1 MAGASDPLE
10 DMLFSEVDEKAVSD
24 LVGSLE
30 SQLAGQS
37 NPVGKADE
45 NGGAGSVA
53 PANHHLGKTLPAPVS
68 TTTLEQQQQGRRNK
82 PEMRQELN
90 SKDVIPDKTV
100 TSPTTGCTSSFGE
113 PSITSAACVNT
124 TSSGSQSHGAS
135 ITTLTAS
142 GVSTLASPPASISTT
157 SSRGSKVT
165 PCTGETST
173 DANTPRKRIATPRRS
188 ASARIKSL
196 NGASI
201 TTRRNSNV
209 AVAENVSSVD
219 TSATTPNSTGPVTSS
234 INTSTFTVSNANLP
248 VGQSAIALDRG
259 TPTIALHR
267 LPNHIVASIAQN
279 GNGTSVTALV
289 QQGARIGAVASP
301 SSHENHGKT
310 DTDTGA
316 SKPDD
321 CQSKVVMSSH
331 SSSVSSVMN
340 TVSTASSVVT
350 PTTTTTAATTTTTIT
365 QPRNSA
371 SAAACVTVMAAS
383 PVCGAGQTTSV
394 TSTVSM
400 VRSTAPSPTPAVAT
414 SAQSQPR
421 PGLTA
426 PQRIVAPQ
434 LIVRPPQ
441 QQTTI
446 QLPPGFTIPPG
457 MVLVRTE
464 LGQLVMVPQQALA
477 QAQAQAQ
484 AQNNISP
491 RPATPTTGASFRV
504 TTPQQ
509 SPVTSQPTRQCPL
522 TPAKMAPSPSPTPSS
537 PALQTSSSSSSSSCP
552 ALRPKG
558 PVAPTVAVTAPQQ
571 TPVVMAPQAPAQS
584 ASQPVQPQQTGIA
597 TAPGASVVSQEMQEN
612 VKKCKN
618 FLATLIK
625 LASHNSPS
633 PETSKNVKALVQDL
647 LDAKIEPEEFT
658 SRLQTEL
665 KSSPQPYLV
674 PFLKKSLP
682 ALRLSLL
689 NSQQSLT
696 QPPQQGVKPAPCGTP
711 PAIVAGP
718 AVRIRHPN
726 SVSTTTGASAL
737 PAGTLGHAAAMGV
750 KTGGTVDSQVRM
762 PVVITQSIRAQGT
775 MGKGAIIQAG
785 KSPVGLP
792 IQISGNQKNKL
803 NDPGGGSFRD
813 DDDINDVASMA
824 GVNLNEES
832 ARILAT
838 NSDLVGTQIRSCKD
852 EAFLHQGLLHRR
864 ILETAKKFGVTE
876 VPMDTVT
883 FISHATQSRL
893 RTLVEKVSAIAQHR
907 LDSCKDDECY
917 EQSADVRSQLRFF
930 EQLERMEKQRKDEQE
945 REILLKAAKSRSRQE
960 DPEQAR
966 LKQKAKEMQQQELAQ
981 MRQRDA
987 NLTALAAIGPRK
999 KRKMDSP
1006 GATPSG
1012 TEVSGSI
1019 SGSPASSSTPSTSS
1033 RQYTRQRIT
1042 RVNLR
1047 DLIFYMEQERETA
1060 HSLLLYRAL
1069 LK

>member
-82 PEMRQELN
+82 PEMRQKLN

-209 AVAENVSSVD
+209 AVAENVGSVD
-219 TSATTPNSTGPVTSS
+219 CATTPNSTGPVTSS
-234 INTSTFTVSNANLP
+234 INTSTFTLSNANLP

-259 TPTIALHR
+259 TPTIALRR

-289 QQGARIGAVASP
+289 QQGARIGPVSSP
-301 SSHENHGKT
+301 SSQEENQGKT

-316 SKPDD
+316 SKTDD
-321 CQSKVVMSSH
+321 CQSKVVMSSQ
-331 SSSVSSVMN
+331 SSSVSSVIN

-414 SAQSQPR
+414 SALTQPR

-457 MVLVRTE
+457 KVYR
-464 LGQLVMVPQQALA
+464 
-477 QAQAQAQ
+477 
-484 AQNNISP
+484 
-491 RPATPTTGASFRV
+491 
-504 TTPQQ
+504 
-509 SPVTSQPTRQCPL
+509 
-522 TPAKMAPSPSPTPSS
+522 
-537 PALQTSSSSSSSSCP
+537 
-552 ALRPKG
+552 KG
-558 PVAPTVAVTAPQQ
+558 
-571 TPVVMAPQAPAQS
+571 
-584 ASQPVQPQQTGIA
+584 
-597 TAPGASVVSQEMQEN
+597 
-612 VKKCKN
+612 K
-618 FLATLIK
+618 
-625 LASHNSPS
+625 
-633 PETSKNVKALVQDL
+633 
-647 LDAKIEPEEFT
+647 
-658 SRLQTEL
+658 
-665 KSSPQPYLV
+665 
-674 PFLKKSLP
+674 
-682 ALRLSLL
+682 
-689 NSQQSLT
+689 
-696 QPPQQGVKPAPCGTP
+696 
-711 PAIVAGP
+711 
-718 AVRIRHPN
+718 RH
-726 SVSTTTGASAL
+726 
-737 PAGTLGHAAAMGV
+737 
-750 KTGGTVDSQVRM
+750 
-762 PVVITQSIRAQGT
+762 
-775 MGKGAIIQAG
+775 
-785 KSPVGLP
+785 
-792 IQISGNQKNKL
+792 
-803 NDPGGGSFRD
+803 
-813 DDDINDVASMA
+813 
-824 GVNLNEES
+824 
-832 ARILAT
+832 
-838 NSDLVGTQIRSCKD
+838 
-852 EAFLHQGLLHRR
+852 
-864 ILETAKKFGVTE
+864 
-876 VPMDTVT
+876 
-883 FISHATQSRL
+883 
-893 RTLVEKVSAIAQHR
+893 
-907 LDSCKDDECY
+907 
-917 EQSADVRSQLRFF
+917 
-930 EQLERMEKQRKDEQE
+930 
-945 REILLKAAKSRSRQE
+945 
-960 DPEQAR
+960 
-966 LKQKAKEMQQQELAQ
+966 
-981 MRQRDA
+981 
-987 NLTALAAIGPRK
+987 
-999 KRKMDSP
+999 
-1006 GATPSG
+1006 
-1012 TEVSGSI
+1012 
-1019 SGSPASSSTPSTSS
+1019 
-1033 RQYTRQRIT
+1033 
-1042 RVNLR
+1042 
-1047 DLIFYMEQERETA
+1047 
-1060 HSLLLYRAL
+1060 HSLVWFDL
-1069 LK
+1069 

>member
-37 NPVGKADE
+37 NPVGKTDE
-45 NGGAGSVA
+45 NGGAGSVD
-53 PANHHLGKTLPAPVS
+53 PANHHLGKTRPAPVT
-68 TTTLEQQQQGRRNK
+68 TTTLEQQQQQQGRRNK
-82 PEMRQELN
+82 PEMRPEIN
-90 SKDVIPDKTV
+90 SKDVSPDTTV
-100 TSPTTGCTSSFGE
+100 TSPSVGCAPSFGE
-113 PSITSAACVNT
+113 PSAAPAARVNAA
-124 TSSGSQSHGAS
+124 SGGSQSHGAS
-135 ITTLTAS
+135 ITTPTAS
-142 GVSTLASPPASISTT
+142 GASTPASPPVGVSSA
-157 SSRGSKVT
+157 SSRSAKVT
-165 PCTGETST
+165 PGTGEPSAEAT
-173 DANTPRKRIATPRRS
+173 APRKRIATPRRS

-196 NGASI
+196 NGAAV
-201 TTRRNSNV
+201 TTRRTSS
-209 AVAENVSSVD
+209 AAAAESVSCVD
-219 TSATTPNSTGPVTSS
+219 TGATPPNSARPVTSS
-234 INTSTFTVSNANLP
+234 INTTTFTLSNASLP

-259 TPTIALHR
+259 TPTIALQR
-267 LPNHIVASIAQN
+267 LPSHIVASIAQN

-289 QQGARIGAVASP
+289 QQGARTAPATSPASQ
-301 SSHENHGKT
+301 ENPGKPV
-310 DTDTGA
+310 TDTGA
-316 SKPDD
+316 PKTDD
-321 CQSKVVMSSH
+321 CQSKIVMSSQ
-331 SSSVSSVMN
+331 SSSVNSVIN
-340 TVSTASSVVT
+340 TVSSASPVV
-350 PTTTTTAATTTTTIT
+350 PPTTAAAATTTTIT
-365 QPRNSA
+365 QPLSSA
-371 SAAACVTVMAAS
+371 TTAACVTGMA
-383 PVCGAGQTTSV
+383 
-394 TSTVSM
+394 TSTVCGTAPTTTVTTTISV
-400 VRSTAPSPTPAVAT
+400 VRPAAPSPTPAVAT
-414 SAQSQPR
+414 PAQSQPR
-421 PGLTA
+421 PGLAA

-491 RPATPTTGASFRV
+491 RPATPTTGTSFRV
-504 TTPQQ
+504 TTPQ
-509 SPVTSQPTRQCPL
+509 
-522 TPAKMAPSPSPTPSS
+522 
-537 PALQTSSSSSSSSCP
+537 
-552 ALRPKG
+552 KG
-558 PVAPTVAVTAPQQ
+558 PVAPVVAVTAPQQ
-571 TPVVMAPQAPAQS
+571 TPVVMAPQALIQS
-584 ASQPVQPQQTGIA
+584 ASQPAQPPQTAIA
-597 TAPGASVVSQEMQEN
+597 AAPGGPVVSQEMQEN

-696 QPPQQGVKPAPCGTP
+696 QPPQQGVKPVPGGPP
-711 PAIVAGP
+711 PAIMAGP

-726 SVSTTTGASAL
+726 SVSTTTGASA
-737 PAGTLGHAAAMGV
+737 GTLGHATAMSV
-750 KTGGTVDSQVRM
+750 KTGGAVGGQVRM
-762 PVVITQSIRAQGT
+762 PVVITQSIRAHGT

-785 KSPVGLP
+785 KSPMGLP
-792 IQISGNQKNKL
+792 VQISGNQKNKL

-838 NSDLVGTQIRSCKD
+838 NSELVGTQIRSCKD
-852 EAFLHQGLLHRR
+852 EAFLHPGLLHRR

-876 VPMDTVT
+876 VPMEAVT

-893 RTLVEKVSAIAQHR
+893 RTVVEKVSTIAQHR

-999 KRKMDSP
+999 KRKVDSP

-1012 TEVSGSI
+1012 TEVSGSTA
-1019 SGSPASSSTPSTSS
+1019 GSPASSSAPSTSS

>member
-37 NPVGKADE
+37 NSAGKTDE

-53 PANHHLGKTLPAPVS
+53 PANHHLGKTLPAPVG
-68 TTTLEQQQQGRRNK
+68 TTTVEQQQQGRRNK
-82 PEMRQELN
+82 PEMRQEIN
-90 SKDVIPDKTV
+90 SKDVSPDKTV
-100 TSPTTGCTSSFGE
+100 TSPSLGCTPSFDQ
-113 PSITSAACVNT
+113 PSTTSAAGVSA
-124 TSSGSQSHGAS
+124 TSSGLQSHGAS

-142 GVSTLASPPASISTT
+142 GVSTLAAPLSSISTT
-157 SSRGSKVT
+157 SSRGCKVS
-165 PCTGETST
+165 PGAGETST
-173 DANTPRKRIATPRRS
+173 EANPPRKRITTPRRS
-188 ASARIKSL
+188 ASSRIKSF
-196 NGASI
+196 NGAGV
-201 TTRRNSNV
+201 TTRRNSST
-209 AVAENVSSVD
+209 AVVENVISED
-219 TSATTPNSTGPVTSS
+219 TTTTNSTRPVTSS
-234 INTSTFTVSNANLP
+234 INTSTFTVSNASLP

-267 LPNHIVASIAQN
+267 LPSHIVASIAQN
-279 GNGTSVTALV
+279 GNGTTVSALV
-289 QQGARIGAVASP
+289 QQGARVTSTTSP
-301 SSHENHGKT
+301 VSQDNHSKT
-310 DTDTGA
+310 LTDTGA
-316 SKPDD
+316 SKTDD
-321 CQSKVVMSSH
+321 CQSKIVMSSQ
-331 SSSVSSVMN
+331 SVNSVIN
-340 TVSTASSVVT
+340 TVSATPSVVIPT
-350 PTTTTTAATTTTTIT
+350 TSTTAAGTTTTTTVTLSSPTT
-365 QPRNSA
+365 
-371 SAAACVTVMAAS
+371 AACVTTAVATS
-383 PVCGAGQTTSV
+383 SVCGAAQTTSV
-394 TSTVSM
+394 TTTISM
-400 VRSTAPSPTPAVAT
+400 VRPAAPSPSPAVAT
-414 SAQSQPR
+414 TAQTQPR

-504 TTPQQ
+504 TTPQ
-509 SPVTSQPTRQCPL
+509 SPVTSQTTRQCSL
-522 TPAKMAPSPSPTPSS
+522 TPAKMVPAASPAPSS
-537 PALQTSSSSSSSSCP
+537 PALQTSSSSSSSSSASCP

-558 PVAPTVAVTAPQQ
+558 PVAPAVAVTAQQQ
-571 TPVVMAPQAPAQS
+571 TPVVMAPQAPAQA
-584 ASQPVQPQQTGIA
+584 ASQPVQPPQTGIA
-597 TAPGASVVSQEMQEN
+597 TTPGAPVVSQEMQEN

-696 QPPQQGVKPAPCGTP
+696 QPPQQGVKPAPGGPP

-726 SVSTTTGASAL
+726 SVSTTSGASVL
-737 PAGTLGHAAAMGV
+737 PGGTLGHAAAMGI
-750 KTGGTVDSQVRM
+750 KTTGTVGGQVRM
-762 PVVITQSIRAQGT
+762 PVMITQSVRAQGT

-785 KSPVGLP
+785 KSPMGLAV
-792 IQISGNQKNKL
+792 QISGNQKNKL

-838 NSDLVGTQIRSCKD
+838 NSELVGTQIRSCKD
-852 EAFLHQGLLHRR
+852 EAFLHPGLLHRR

-876 VPMDTVT
+876 VPMEAVT
-883 FISHATQSRL
+883 FLSHATQSRL
-893 RTLVEKVSAIAQHR
+893 RTVVEKVSTIAQHR

-917 EQSADVRSQLRFF
+917 EQTADVRSQLRFF

-999 KRKMDSP
+999 KRKVDSP

-1012 TEVSGSI
+1012 TEVTGS
-1019 SGSPASSSTPSTSS
+1019 SAGSPASSSTPSTSS

-1047 DLIFYMEQERETA
+1047 DLIFYMEQEKETA

>member
-37 NPVGKADE
+37 NPAGKTDE

-53 PANHHLGKTLPAPVS
+53 PVNHHLGKTLPAPVG

-82 PEMRQELN
+82 PEMRQEIN
-90 SKDVIPDKTV
+90 SKDANPDKTV
-100 TSPTTGCTSSFGE
+100 TSPPLGCTPSFGE
-113 PSITSAACVNT
+113 PSTTSAAGVNA

-142 GVSTLASPPASISTT
+142 GLSTLASTPASISTT

-165 PCTGETST
+165 PGTGETST
-173 DANTPRKRIATPRRS
+173 EANPPRKRITTPRRS

-196 NGASI
+196 NGASVA
-201 TTRRNSNV
+201 TRRNSTT
-209 AVAENVSSVD
+209 AVAENVSPVEP
-219 TSATTPNSTGPVTSS
+219 SATTPNSTRPATAS
-234 INTSTFTVSNANLP
+234 INTSTFTLSKASLP

-267 LPNHIVASIAQN
+267 LPSHIVASIAQN
-279 GNGTSVTALV
+279 GNGTSVSALV
-289 QQGARIGAVASP
+289 QQGARVGPVTSSASQ
-301 SSHENHGKT
+301 ENHSKT
-310 DTDTGA
+310 VTDTGA
-316 SKPDD
+316 SKTDD
-321 CQSKVVMSSH
+321 CQSKIVMSSQ
-331 SSSVSSVMN
+331 SCGVNSVIN
-340 TVSTASSVVT
+340 TVSPTPSVVT
-350 PTTTTTAATTTTTIT
+350 PTTTTAAATTTTTVT
-365 QPRNSA
+365 QPVSSA
-371 SAAACVTVMAAS
+371 AAAACVTGGATGS
-383 PVCGAGQTTSV
+383 VCGTGQTTSV
-394 TSTVSM
+394 TTAVSM
-400 VRSTAPSPTPAVAT
+400 VRPMAPSPTPAVAT

-484 AQNNISP
+484 NNISP

-504 TTPQQ
+504 TTPQ
-509 SPVTSQPTRQCPL
+509 SPVTSQTTRQCSL
-522 TPAKMAPSPSPTPSS
+522 TPAKMVPSASPTPSS
-537 PALQTSSSSSSSSCP
+537 PVLQTSSSSSSSSSSSCP

-558 PVAPTVAVTAPQQ
+558 PVAPAVAVTAPQQ
-571 TPVVMAPQAPAQS
+571 TPVVMAPQAPAQA
-584 ASQPVQPQQTGIA
+584 ASQPVQPSQTGIA
-597 TAPGASVVSQEMQEN
+597 AAPGAPVVSQEMQEN

-689 NSQQSLT
+689 NNQQSLI

-718 AVRIRHPN
+718 AVRVRHPN
-726 SVSTTTGASAL
+726 SVSTTTAASAL
-737 PAGTLGHAAAMGV
+737 PAGTLGHAAAMGI
-750 KTGGTVDSQVRM
+750 KTAGAVGGQVRM
-762 PVVITQSIRAQGT
+762 PVVITQSVRAQGT

-785 KSPVGLP
+785 KSPVGLAV
-792 IQISGNQKNKL
+792 QISGNQKNKL

-838 NSDLVGTQIRSCKD
+838 NSELVGTQIRSCKD
-852 EAFLHQGLLHRR
+852 EAFLHPGLLHRR

-876 VPMDTVT
+876 VPMEAVT

-893 RTLVEKVSAIAQHR
+893 RTVVEKVSTIAQHR

-930 EQLERMEKQRKDEQE
+930 EQLERIEKQRKDEQE

-999 KRKMDSP
+999 KRKVDSP

-1012 TEVSGSI
+1012 TEVSGSTA
-1019 SGSPASSSTPSTSS
+1019 GSLASSSTPSTSS

>member
-10 DMLFSEVDEKAVSD
+10 DMLYSEVDEKAVSD

-30 SQLAGQS
+30 SELTGQS
-37 NPVGKADE
+37 TPVGKTDE
-45 NGGAGSVA
+45 NGGAGSVP
-53 PANHHLGKTLPAPVS
+53 PANHHLGKTLQPPPVS
-68 TTTLEQQQQGRRNK
+68 ITTLEQQQQGRRLK
-82 PEMRQELN
+82 PEMRQEIN
-90 SKDVIPDKTV
+90 SKDVSQDKTD
-100 TSPTTGCTSSFGE
+100 TSPSLGCAPSFGE
-113 PSITSAACVNT
+113 PGSATSPACVSA
-124 TSSGSQSHGAS
+124 SSNGSQSHGES

-142 GVSTLASPPASISTT
+142 SVSTPQDSISSNRSTKAPA
-157 SSRGSKVT
+157 G
-165 PCTGETST
+165 TGETE
-173 DANTPRKRIATPRRS
+173 AAEPPRRRIAAPRRT

-196 NGASI
+196 NGAAV
-201 TTRRNSNV
+201 TTRRSSNT
-209 AVAENVSSVD
+209 AAEESVSSAD
-219 TSATTPNSTGPVTSS
+219 SSATTPNSTRPAPSS
-234 INTSTFTVSNANLP
+234 INTSTFTVSNASLP

-259 TPTIALHR
+259 TPTIALQR
-267 LPNHIVASIAQN
+267 LPSHIVASIAQN
-279 GNGTSVTALV
+279 GNGTSVSALV
-289 QQGARIGAVASP
+289 QQSTRPGGAVNPATSQEDP
-301 SSHENHGKT
+301 GKT
-310 DTDTGA
+310 DPGA
-316 SKPDD
+316 STAEKPGVD
-321 CQSKVVMSSH
+321 MPGH
-331 SSSVSSVMN
+331 SGTN
-340 TVSTASSVVT
+340 TVASAPSAVT
-350 PTTTTTAATTTTTIT
+350 PATSTTAAATTTTTTQPLSTTTTTTAA
-365 QPRNSA
+365 A
-371 SAAACVTVMAAS
+371 CAAAMTATPACGTVQVRPTAS
-383 PVCGAGQTTSV
+383 S
-394 TSTVSM
+394 
-400 VRSTAPSPTPAVAT
+400 PSPAVAT
-414 SAQSQPR
+414 SAQTQPR
-421 PGLTA
+421 PGLAT

-484 AQNNISP
+484 AQNSISP
-491 RPATPTTGASFRV
+491 RPATPTTATTFRV
-504 TTPQQ
+504 STPQ
-509 SPVTSQPTRQCPL
+509 
-522 TPAKMAPSPSPTPSS
+522 
-537 PALQTSSSSSSSSCP
+537 
-552 ALRPKG
+552 KG

-571 TPVVMAPQAPAQS
+571 APVVMAPQAPSQP
-584 ASQPVQPQQTGIA
+584 ASQPVQPAQAGIA
-597 TAPGASVVSQEMQEN
+597 AAPGGPVVSQEMQEN

-696 QPPQQGVKPAPCGTP
+696 QPPQQGVKPAPGSTP

-718 AVRIRHPN
+718 AVRISHPN
-726 SVSTTTGASAL
+726 SVSTTPGATAL

-750 KTGGTVDSQVRM
+750 KSVGSVSGQVRM
-762 PVVITQSIRAQGT
+762 PVVLTQSIRPQGA
-775 MGKGAIIQAG
+775 MGKGAIIQTG
-785 KSPVGLP
+785 RSPMGLP
-792 IQISGNQKNKL
+792 AQICGNQKNKL

-838 NSDLVGTQIRSCKD
+838 NSELVGTQIRSCKD
-852 EAFLHQGLLHRR
+852 EAFLHPGLLHRR
-864 ILETAKKFGVTE
+864 ILETAKKFGVTD
-876 VPMDTVT
+876 VPVEAVT

-893 RTLVEKVSAIAQHR
+893 RTMVEKISIIAQHR
-907 LDSCKDDECY
+907 LDSCKDDEYY
-917 EQSADVRSQLRFF
+917 EQSTDVRSQLRFF
-930 EQLERMEKQRKDEQE
+930 EQLERIEKQRKDEQE

-999 KRKMDSP
+999 KRKVDSP
-1006 GATPSG
+1006 RAQPSG
-1012 TEVSGSI
+1012 TEVSGGSA
-1019 SGSPASSSTPSTSS
+1019 GSPASSSTLSSSS

-1047 DLIFYMEQERETA
+1047 DLVFYLEQERESTR
-1060 HSLLLYRAL
+1060 SLLLYRAL

>member
-37 NPVGKADE
+37 NPVGKTDE

-82 PEMRQELN
+82 PDMRLEIN
-90 SKDVIPDKTV
+90 SKDVSPDKTV
-100 TSPTTGCTSSFGE
+100 TSPSLGCTPSFGE
-113 PSITSAACVNT
+113 PSTTSVACVNA

-142 GVSTLASPPASISTT
+142 GVSTLASPQDSISTA
-157 SSRGSKVT
+157 SSRSFKVT
-165 PCTGETST
+165 PGSGETPT
-173 DANTPRKRIATPRRS
+173 EANPPRKRITTPRRS
-188 ASARIKSL
+188 ASVRTKSF
-196 NGASI
+196 NGSAV
-201 TTRRNSNV
+201 TTRRNSNT
-209 AVAENVSSVD
+209 AVGENVSSVD
-219 TSATTPNSTGPVTSS
+219 SNATTLNSTQPVTSS
-234 INTSTFTVSNANLP
+234 INTSTFTLSNASLP

-259 TPTIALHR
+259 TPTIALQR

-279 GNGTSVTALV
+279 GNGTSVSALV
-289 QQGARIGAVASP
+289 QQSARVGPAS
-301 SSHENHGKT
+301 SSGSQGDLSKT
-310 DTDTGA
+310 VTNTGA
-316 SKPDD
+316 SKIDD
-321 CQSKVVMSSH
+321 CQSKIVMSSQ
-331 SSSVSSVMN
+331 SSSVSSVIN
-340 TVSTASSVVT
+340 TVSSASPVVT
-350 PTTTTTAATTTTTIT
+350 PATTTASAATTTTVT
-365 QPRNSA
+365 QPLSSA
-371 SAAACVTVMAAS
+371 TTAACVTGMATTSA
-383 PVCGAGQTTSV
+383 CGTVQTTSV
-394 TSTVSM
+394 TATITV
-400 VRSTAPSPTPAVAT
+400 VRPTAPSPTPAVVT

-421 PGLTA
+421 SGLTT
-426 PQRIVAPQ
+426 PQRMVAPQ

-441 QQTTI
+441 PQTTI

-464 LGQLVMVPQQALA
+464 IGQLVMVPQQALA

-491 RPATPTTGASFRV
+491 RPATPTTGTSFRV
-504 TTPQQ
+504 TTPQ
-509 SPVTSQPTRQCPL
+509 SPVTSQTTRQCPL
-522 TPAKMAPSPSPTPSS
+522 TPAKVAPSPSPTSSS
-537 PALQTSSSSSSSSCP
+537 PALQTSSSSSSSCP

-558 PVAPTVAVTAPQQ
+558 PVAPAVAVTAPQQ
-571 TPVVMAPQAPAQS
+571 TPVVMAPQAPAQA
-584 ASQPVQPQQTGIA
+584 ASQPVQPVQTGIA
-597 TAPGASVVSQEMQEN
+597 APPGASVVSQEMQEN

-696 QPPQQGVKPAPCGTP
+696 QPPQQGVKPLPGGTP

-718 AVRIRHPN
+718 AVRLRHPN
-726 SVSTTTGASAL
+726 SVSTIAGASTL
-737 PAGTLGHAAAMGV
+737 PAGTLGPAAAMGV
-750 KTGGTVDSQVRM
+750 KTGGNVCGQVRM
-762 PVVITQSIRAQGT
+762 PMVITQSVRAQGT

-785 KSPVGLP
+785 KCPMVLPV
-792 IQISGNQKNKL
+792 QISGNQKNKL

-838 NSDLVGTQIRSCKD
+838 NSELVGTQIRSCKD
-852 EAFLHQGLLHRR
+852 EAFLHPGLLHRR

-876 VPMDTVT
+876 VPMEAVT

-893 RTLVEKVSAIAQHR
+893 RTVVEKVSVIAQHR

-930 EQLERMEKQRKDEQE
+930 EQLERIEKQRKDEQE

-1006 GATPSG
+1006 GTTPSG
-1012 TEVSGSI
+1012 TEVSGSMA
-1019 SGSPASSSTPSTSS
+1019 GSPASSSTPSTSS